1 MRHHRIYSATPVTA
15 DSEVD
20 LSTSATWHVA
30 QVLRL
35 RSGDQVTLFDGSGA
49 EYPAQLTAVSK
60 SRSRAKVGAACWPNS
75 ESPLEI
81 TLWHGLCRGTRMDIV
96 VQKATELGVRHIQPT
111 LTSRTVVKL
120 DTARTRKRLEHWE
133 QIAVSAA
140 EQSGR
145 CLIPKLSEPAE
156 LSTLLGAGDLPGTK
170 IIFDTEGD
178 VGLSELAMSGDH
190 VIVCTGPEGGFSP
203 DELQMAE
210 SAGFS
215 RVCLGGRILRTETA
229 PIVAL
234 SLLQYLLGDLD
245 LANTR
250 L

>member
-1 MRHHRIYSATPVTA
+1 
-15 DSEVD
+15 
-20 LSTSATWHVA
+20 
-30 QVLRL
+30 
-35 RSGDQVTLFDGSGA
+35 
-49 EYPAQLTAVSK
+49 
-60 SRSRAKVGAACWPNS
+60 
-75 ESPLEI
+75 
-81 TLWHGLCRGTRMDIV
+81 MDIV

-111 LTSRTVVKL
+111 LTERAVVKL
-120 DTARTRKRLEHWE
+120 DATRARKRMEHWE

-156 LSTLLGAGDLPGTK
+156 LSTLLGAAELPGTK

-178 VGLSELAMSGDH
+178 VGMSELALSRDQ

-210 SAGFS
+210 SAGFR

-234 SLLQYLLGDLD
+234 TLLQYLMGDLD